1 MLKAKNLSEP
11 NENQCNEK
19 NIRQFHCET
28 DHELFLDIKP
38 KNSEA
43 RWGKGVISL

>member
-1 MLKAKNLSEP
+1 MKI
-11 NENQCNEK
+11 NENQSNEK

-43 RWGKGVISL
+43 RWGKGMISLQQV